1 MTNNQKGCTPTLAD
15 VRETLKR
22 SKDLS
27 PVRIRDLSSAI
38 ARFSE
43 LIGEE
48 PDRIPLD
55 LAQIRDRL
63 NAINPVANGIS
74 PKSFANI
81 RSNLFAA
88 ITASRLKPISRAR
101 PRLTEPWRALRSGL
115 TTVRHRIDPR
125 RIAPSQ
131 AKRASPRD
139 DRDLERGRERVSRT
153 WPMHGKRSFVSPPC
167 PADRLVATT

>member
-1 MTNNQKGCTPTLAD
+1 MGRHSAATAPLTGLQPT
-15 VRETLKR
+15 
-22 SKDLS
+22 KDRS
-27 PVRIRDLSSAI
+27 PVRVRDMSSAI
-38 ARFSE
+38 ARVSE

-88 ITASRLKPISRAR
+88 ITASRLKPIRRAQQG
-101 PRLTEPWRALRSGL
+101 LTQPWRTLWSKL
-115 TTVRHRIDPR
+115 TTKRYRIGLSR
-125 RIAPSQ
+125 LAHYGS
-131 AKRASPRD
+131 AEGLSPAM
-139 DRDLERGRERVSRT
+139 SMT
-153 WPMHGKRSFVSPPC
+153 N
-167 PADRLVATT
+167 